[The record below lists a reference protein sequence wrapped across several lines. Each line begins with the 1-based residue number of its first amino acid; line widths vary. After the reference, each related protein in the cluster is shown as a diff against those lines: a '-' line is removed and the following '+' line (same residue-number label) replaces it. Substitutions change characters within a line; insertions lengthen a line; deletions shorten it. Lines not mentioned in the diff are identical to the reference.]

1 MSTAS
6 NKYIAMNPTDSIM
19 MIMQNGVY
27 AWKFATNYGLLL
39 NNSSGANNKWYR
51 GNPLVLVLKMTGK
64 SDATD
69 QTCEKVFNPYGKT
82 CTIKRTGTGCYTI
95 NHNVGTANHS
105 IIAQGHGLNSG
116 CIYASII
123 SVGANTD
130 TIKTSD
136 DDTVNDAG
144 TLWISFFD
152 YQTY

>member
-1 MSTAS
+1 
-6 NKYIAMNPTDSIM
+6 MNPTDSIM

-39 NNSSGANNKWYR
+39 N
-51 GNPLVLVLKMTGK
+51 
-64 SDATD
+64 
-69 QTCEKVFNPYGKT
+69 
-82 CTIKRTGTGCYTI
+82 
-95 NHNVGTANHS
+95 TANHS
-105 IIAQGHGLNSG
+105 IIVQGCAPSSG

-152 YQTY
+152 YQLY

>member
-1 MSTAS
+1 
-6 NKYIAMNPTDSIM
+6 
-19 MIMQNGVY
+19 
-27 AWKFATNYGLLL
+27 
-39 NNSSGANNKWYR
+39 
-51 GNPLVLVLKMTGK
+51 MTGDSSK
-64 SDATD
+64 TE
-69 QTCEKVFNPYGKT
+69 QTTTAPFNPYGKT
-82 CTIKRTGTGCYTI
+82 FGINRTATGCYTI
-95 NHNVGTANHS
+95 NHNLNTANHS

>member
-1 MSTAS
+1 
-6 NKYIAMNPTDSIM
+6 MNPTDSIM

-27 AWKFATNYGLLL
+27 AWKFANNYGLLL

-64 SDATD
+64 SSVTA
-69 QTCEKVFNPYGKT
+69 QGCEAVFNPYGKT
-82 CTIKRTGTGCYTI
+82 NLTINRTAKGCYTI
-95 NHNVGTANHS
+95 THNLNTANHS
-105 IIAQGHGLNSG
+105 IIVQGCAPSSG

-123 SVGANTD
+123 SVGAYTD

-152 YQTY
+152 YQLY

>member
-1 MSTAS
+1 MSKAT

-64 SDATD
+64 SSQTTQGCDA
-69 QTCEKVFNPYGKT
+69 VFNPYSKNP
-82 CTIKRTGTGCYTI
+82 TINRTATGCYTI
-95 NHNVGTANHS
+95 NHNLNTANHS
-105 IIAQGHGLNSG
+105 IIVQGCGLNSG

-152 YQTY
+152 YQLY

>member
-1 MSTAS
+1 
-6 NKYIAMNPTDSIM
+6 MNPTDSI
-19 MIMQNGVY
+19 IFKMQNGVN
-27 AWKFATNYGLLL
+27 AMEFA
-39 NNSSGANNKWYR
+39 SGSGFYLSRDSGNKWYR

-64 SDATD
+64 SSVTA
-69 QTCEKVFNPYGKT
+69 QGCEAVFNPYGKT
-82 CTIKRTGTGCYTI
+82 NLTINRTAKGCYTI
-95 NHNVGTANHS
+95 THNLNTANHS
-105 IIAQGHGLNSG
+105 IIVQGCAPSSG

-152 YQTY
+152 YQLY